1 MERERTAEPGS
12 AIFIDLDM
20 LMKKVP
26 IFNKIVRGLD
36 YYFQGHTVEMLQFP
50 ALYHS
55 AVPDIVAE
63 RAAGGQPR
71 TRFSNA

>member
-12 AIFIDLDM
+12 TIFIDLDM

-26 IFNKIVRGLD
+26 IFNKSVRGLD

-50 ALYHS
+50 A
-55 AVPDIVAE
+55 
-63 RAAGGQPR
+63 
-71 TRFSNA
+71 